1 MWEIFW
7 SFYGKLW
14 DLVWKALETF
24 CKYIKD
30 INCSEQFQWT
40 IWPMD
45 MLRLHEPRSY
55 LLFSGQLFR
64 SRTLPSSF
72 LFQQLSVDI
81 LYFKTMT
88 SFNKNLRKCFSS
100 EHTWLSLNA
109 WLTVNLSMFRVWR
122 NIMKTLMCV
131 ALIKRSV
138 ASLLE
143 NLTARSKNGA
153 LRY

>member
-1 MWEIFW
+1 
-7 SFYGKLW
+7 
-14 DLVWKALETF
+14 
-24 CKYIKD
+24 
-30 INCSEQFQWT
+30 
-40 IWPMD
+40 MD

-109 WLTVNLSMFRVWR
+109 
-122 NIMKTLMCV
+122 
-131 ALIKRSV
+131 
-138 ASLLE
+138 
-143 NLTARSKNGA
+143 
-153 LRY
+153 